1 MTIAWGSLWQQ
12 HKNRLKIVWLMAA
25 GITSVYCGTI
35 LPMRGFRGVSMQRA
49 SALAAFEE
57 SRHEHWFLPA
67 APAEGVLGGVPG
79 GTYQLQRGVTTQIE
93 DDSERKVVRTSSF
106 TLIVEKP
113 AETAEKIQQ
122 LAEQAGG
129 FLVNWDAN
137 GSQEATSASLAIR
150 VPAAKFAP
158 ARAGILKLA
167 QRVENERVQSE
178 DVTTRYVDEG
188 ARLRNLYA
196 QEAQYLAILKL
207 ARTVKDTLEVSEKLN
222 QVRGE
227 IEQQQSE
234 YRTLS
239 KQVELVAISISLHKE
254 SDAQVFGLP
263 WRPLYE
269 AKFAARQGLEGLI
282 DYSTSVMAFLCYLPA
297 IALWMATIL
306 IGAATGWRIVRWAAL
321 RLRPVAGRTLAP
333 NS

>member
-12 HKNRLKIVWLMAA
+12 HRNRLKIVWLIAA

-35 LPMRGFRGVSMQRA
+35 LPMQGFRGVSAQRA
-49 SALAAFEE
+49 SALAAFED

-67 APAEGVLGGVPG
+67 AQPKELWEVVPG
-79 GTYQLQRGVTTQIE
+79 GTYQLQRGVTLPTK
-93 DDSERKVVRTSSF
+93 DNNERKVVRTSSF

-129 FLVNWDAN
+129 FLVSWDAN
-137 GSQEATSASLAIR
+137 GSQEATNASLAIR
-150 VPAAKFAP
+150 VPAAKFGP

-207 ARTVKDTLEVSEKLN
+207 ART
-222 QVRGE
+222 
-227 IEQQQSE
+227 
-234 YRTLS
+234 
-239 KQVELVAISISLHKE
+239 
-254 SDAQVFGLP
+254 
-263 WRPLYE
+263 
-269 AKFAARQGLEGLI
+269 
-282 DYSTSVMAFLCYLPA
+282 
-297 IALWMATIL
+297 
-306 IGAATGWRIVRWAAL
+306 
-321 RLRPVAGRTLAP
+321 
-333 NS
+333 